1 MERRWS
7 YFESKPFGV
16 SSVEKCGARLISKI
30 LSKLW
35 SLKCIHSD
43 LFFHVEWALLFHKQI
58 SPLSS
63 LKNTVVDHDIVN
75 STCVLSHFRHVWLF
89 VTLWTVAYQVPLSM
103 GFSRQEYW
111 SGLPCP
117 PPGDLP
123 DTGIKPSS
131 PASPVPVSSPRCP
144 RLNLDVHQRW
154 SGPFT
159 VGLIVTGKALEQSPQ
174 GVKTESG

>member
-123 DTGIKPSS
+123 DTGIKSISLKSHALAGGFFTTNAAWEARSKLTHLLDSTLSS
-131 PASPVPVSSPRCP
+131 SIYH
-144 RLNLDVHQRW
+144 L
-154 SGPFT
+154 
-159 VGLIVTGKALEQSPQ
+159 
-174 GVKTESG
+174 